1 MSMPSERLIRRR
13 LKLRDLDTLLAVAQW
28 GSMAKAATHLST
40 SQPAISKAIADMEH
54 VLGVRLLDRTSQGVE
69 PNLYGRA
76 LLKRAVAVFDEISQG
91 TKDIAF
97 LADPTVGELRIGA
110 TEPMIA
116 GILQAILDQLTRRHP
131 RLSFN
136 VIHLVSV
143 AQQYQQLRD
152 RQFDLILSRVFTSK
166 DEDDLSTEVLFDDPL
181 YVVAGVSNPWTRRRK
196 IRLAQLANEPWTL
209 PPPDTLIGAFV
220 GETLRSNGL
229 DTSKMGVVW
238 SSVVMHTA
246 MLATGRFLSTLS
258 ASVLQ
263 YSVNRRSIRVL
274 PVGFPNR
281 PSPVG
286 IVTLKNRT
294 ISPVAQLFIEC
305 AREVARPLATGR
317 PRTIG

>member
-1 MSMPSERLIRRR
+1 MPSERLVRRR

-28 GSMAKAATHLST
+28 GSMAKAAAHLST

-54 VLGVRLLDRTSQGVE
+54 TLGVRLLDRTAQGVE

-76 LLKRAVAVFDEISQG
+76 LLKRAVAVFDDISQG
-91 TKDIAF
+91 IKEIEF

-110 TEPMIA
+110 TEPIIA
-116 GILQAILDQLTRRHP
+116 GILQAILDRLTRRHP

-136 VIHLVSV
+136 VIHLVSIT
-143 AQQYQQLRD
+143 QQYQQLRE
-152 RQFDLILSRVFTSK
+152 RQFDLILSRVFTST

-181 YVVAGVSNPWTRRRK
+181 YVVAGVNNPWTRRRK
-196 IRLAQLANEPWTL
+196 IRLAELANEPWTL

-229 DTSKMGVVW
+229 DTSKVGVVW

-246 MLATGRFLSTLS
+246 LLVTGRFLSMHP

-263 YSVNRRSIRVL
+263 YGMNRRSVRML
-274 PVGFPNR
+274 PVDLPNR

-286 IVTLKNRT
+286 IITLKNRT
-294 ISPVAQLFIEC
+294 ISPVAHLFIEC
-305 AREVARPLATGR
+305 AREVARPLTASK
-317 PRTIG
+317 PRTIR

>member
-1 MSMPSERLIRRR
+1 MPSERLVRRR

-28 GSMAKAATHLST
+28 GSMAKAAVHLST

-54 VLGVRLLDRTSQGVE
+54 TLGVRLLDRTAQGVE

-76 LLKRAVAVFDEISQG
+76 LLKRAVSVFDDISQG
-91 TKDIAF
+91 IQEIEF

-116 GILQAILDQLTRRHP
+116 GILQAILDRLTRRHP

-143 AQQYQQLRD
+143 TQQYQQLRE
-152 RQFDLILSRVFTSK
+152 RQFDLILSRVFTSE

-181 YVVAGVSNPWTRRRK
+181 YVVAGVNNPWTRRRK
-196 IRLAQLANEPWTL
+196 IRLAELANEPWTL

-220 GETLRSNGL
+220 GETLRANGL

-263 YSVNRRSIRVL
+263 YSVNRRAIRVL
-274 PVGFPNR
+274 PVDLPRR

-305 AREVARPLATGR
+305 AREVAKPLAVGK
-317 PRTIG
+317 PRILR